1 MGFHTAPVGT
11 LILPTTPRVSI
22 SPAGALNAGS
32 LNVSGVGAFTRISVV
47 DGNEDINSHYRIS
60 SVAPPGTDNK
70 GAILGYSNDRQI
82 YGLVGF
88 NNAYSFYGQG
98 AIYTSGNITAF
109 SDIRSK
115 ENISTIED
123 GLSKTLTLNGVL
135 YTDKSTQQ
143 RRTGLIAQDVLAVL
157 PEAVSTNADGY
168 YSLAY
173 GNLVGLLVQAI
184 KELNAKVD
192 SLSAK
197 VETLS
202 SGGSE

>member
-1 MGFHTAPVGT
+1 MGYSNNQAVYGILGWNDTNSFVGLGT
-11 LILPTTPRVSI
+11 LTNT
-22 SPAGALNAGS
+22 GALN
-32 LNVSGVGAFTRISVV
+32 NT
-47 DGNEDINSHYRIS
+47 
-60 SVAPPGTDNK
+60 GTLTNT
-70 GAILGYSNDRQI
+70 GAIT
-82 YGLVGF
+82 
-88 NNAYSFYGQG
+88 A
-98 AIYTSGNITAF
+98 TGNITAF
-109 SDIRSK
+109 SDIRGK
-115 ENISTIED
+115 ENISTIEN
-123 GLSKTLTLNGVL
+123 GLSKTLALNGVL
-135 YTDKSTQQ
+135 FTDKSTQQ